1 MTSCVMFW
9 WSRKSHKN
17 MPNQYDVEEVVT
29 VKREA
34 LLYLYTEVRNQNG
47 DSVLQHA
54 AKHAVSGIA
63 AKI

>member
-1 MTSCVMFW
+1 
-9 WSRKSHKN
+9 